1 MADPRYLGKDKN
13 GYNIYQLPDGSTSAP
28 TTTPPNIEQRAAYNQ
43 VNSEP
48 KVSTGD
54 IATSSTPA
62 TATIPVSTQNQVN
75 QASTATDTGTDA
87 PTVTLQQSQATS
99 QAPSGAIPY
108 TPPDD
113 GSRGSA
119 ITDETGQASTL
130 RKNEYGDL
138 YVPLVEPPQ
147 APDAKV
153 VAKTSSADAG
163 PTAQPAQPQAQP
175 GRNKYF
181 PNDYYMDDLEITG
194 NFGTSTGPSS
204 FQSLSFKVT
213 EPNGITLLY
222 NLTRA
227 VQDLYKSTA
236 VFPQHAVFV
245 MVIKFYGWDEKGN
258 LVTNVSPVSG
268 TPGAVPN
275 NSNAV
280 VVKYLPF
287 NIANIEFKVSG
298 KVVEYHITAN
308 GLTNYKYAQ
317 STALG
322 SVPHNWQ
329 LVGETVEQVLNGT
342 STAVTVSGDDSI
354 RKTTESPAQ
363 ATSPT
368 ASVNDI
374 RTSAGVNEN
383 GNFTGETASPTQVG
397 A

>member
-1 MADPRYLGKDKN
+1 MATKPR
-13 GYNIYQLPDGSTSAP
+13 
-28 TTTPPNIEQRAAYNQ
+28 
-43 VNSEP
+43 
-48 KVSTGD
+48 VSTGT
-54 IATSSTPA
+54 IATNFNPA
-62 TATIPVSTQNQVN
+62 TPVGKVTVQAATAEFNNV
-75 QASTATDTGTDA
+75 GTNT
-87 PTVTLQQSQATS
+87 PIVTLQQSQTTPS
-99 QAPSGAIPY
+99 TSGAVPY
-108 TPPDD
+108 NPPTGPIQTFDD
-113 GSRGSA
+113 GSTIQTFDDGSTLATGTDGKTSATNATDIGIVAPKGPAAGSA
-119 ITDETGQASTL
+119 
-130 RKNEYGDL
+130 
-138 YVPLVEPPQ
+138 P
-147 APDAKV
+147 
-153 VAKTSSADAG
+153 ADKG
-163 PTAQPAQPQAQP
+163 PAVQPAQPQAQP

-181 PNDYYMDDLEITG
+181 PNDYYMDDLEIIG

-329 LVGETVEQVLNGT
+329 LVGETVEQILNGT
-342 STAVTVSGDDSI
+342 VIASSPSGDDSK
-354 RKTTESPAQ
+354 RNTT
-363 ATSPT
+363 
-368 ASVNDI
+368 
-374 RTSAGVNEN
+374 TSAPSQASSPLK
-383 GNFTGETASPTQVG
+383 TASPATYRPDG
-397 A
+397 TEIDPAYNDASY